1 MNPTVT
7 ESGDDE
13 DDVTEGSKNKR
24 VKQEIKVEF
33 ELEGKSACIIV
44 REDETIVKC
53 EESARPLLREPILK
67 CFLSL

>member
-1 MNPTVT
+1 MT
-7 ESGDDE
+7 ESGGDG
-13 DDVTEGSKNKR
+13 DDVTEQSETKS

-33 ELEGKSACIIV
+33 ELEGKPACVIV
-44 REDETIVKC
+44 REDETIVRC